1 VLPIPFEIH
10 IDPMERLLLINIE
23 NDPDDVY
30 VGFEP
35 QVFDD
40 SINGTGHLVIGWRSD
55 GMVDV
60 FHQPG
65 LTLNPEE
72 YDIAGKG
79 LAHMVEREMSGCF
92 YYVDEAGVHAYYSFE
107 DVNGRLVELRVH
119 EYSHRKRQPFG
130 LLAPMGEVA
139 ERPSALPLIL
149 LHGFYFVRRKNTDI
163 SVTIDGKPHKPDK
176 LPLLLDWSLMYFT
189 RYSPDPLIVTL
200 NPAYEGILEELEA
213 TSQKDMVNDS
223 TTYEIAYEGTI
234 PKLKSIR
241 KNHKDHEV
249 KIVFEPAFPN
259 LHKLDVQSVL
269 EGAFTFTGH
278 PSTGR
283 VEGHYTVKRI
293 DGEFLITLI
302 PSGGW
307 IPRPANLSLRFLY
320 TVASTFKNWPKSYQW
335 TAVVTENECGELFMS
350 SSWERLNH

>member
-1 VLPIPFEIH
+1 MPIPFEIH

-60 FHQPG
+60 FHQPE
-65 LTLNPEE
+65 LTLNPEK

-92 YYVDEAGVHAYYSFE
+92 YYVEEAGVQAYYSFE

-139 ERPSALPLIL
+139 ENPSALPLVL
-149 LHGFYFVRRKNTDI
+149 LHDFYFVRRRGTDI
-163 SVTIDGKPHKPDK
+163 SVIIDGKSHKPDK
-176 LPLLLDWSLMYFT
+176 LPIPLDCSFMYFA
-189 RYSPDPLIVTL
+189 RYSPDPLIITL
-200 NPAYEGILEELEA
+200 NNAFEGVMLSLEVLDQTVIA
-213 TSQKDMVNDS
+213 IDDTV
-223 TTYEIAYEGTI
+223 YEITLSNGVPE
-234 PKLKSIR
+234 LKSISKKH
-241 KNHKDHEV
+241 KNHEV
-249 KIVFEPAFPN
+249 TVLFDPAFPN
-259 LHKLDVQSVL
+259 LSSFDKQGVVK
-269 EGAFTFTGH
+269 GGFTFTGH

-307 IPRPANLSLRFLY
+307 IPRPTNLSLLFLY

-350 SSWERLNH
+350 SSWERLNR